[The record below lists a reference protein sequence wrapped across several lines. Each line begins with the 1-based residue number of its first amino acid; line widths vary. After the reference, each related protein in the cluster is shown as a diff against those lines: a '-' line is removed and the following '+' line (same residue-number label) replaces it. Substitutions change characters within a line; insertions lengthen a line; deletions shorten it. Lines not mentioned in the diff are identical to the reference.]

1 MKRIHHNLSIVLLI
15 LLFSINL
22 IQASAINTGF
32 STEALSEKDRS
43 TFLSN
48 TDLRAVKEAPAQQGI
63 QCFDVSEN
71 GMIAIGQKDRD
82 GATLCVYSPDGAF
95 QYGYSFH
102 CKQSF
107 GVEWD
112 GERINICFVRS
123 DVIMAVNREGEVLD
137 IARIQNTIDNNT
149 YWNHMLG
156 STERV
161 SGDTK
166 YSIRNDMGIL
176 NVLAPSYSQLIATKA
191 TGEETIL
198 YDVNSAQFAKICT
211 VCILAI
217 AFILLAIA
225 VIVWQ
230 FVRLNRN
237 TRE

>member
-1 MKRIHHNLSIVLLI
+1 MRKRRRLFTLVFLLFLLLI
-15 LLFSINL
+15 NEAAADDLH
-22 IQASAINTGF
+22 TGF
-32 STEALSEKDRS
+32 STEALPEKDRS

-48 TDLRAVKEAPAQQGI
+48 TDLHAVKEAPAQQGI

-71 GMIAIGQKDRD
+71 GMIAIGQNDRD